1 MCVPGSRPASVGAR
15 SRAEAPYP
23 VARRHSARVETREV
37 PGRVEAP
44 EVARDGRV
52 GLVDDDARV
61 PVARALGTG
70 SPSISMPGSPGPRDV
85 RRAARVPE
93 VERARRFDLE
103 QRRRV
108 PHVDGISIHK
118 CDARRTFYDPG
129 VPGGSLCACRAAPV
143 PSTPPGPAAAAATRR
158 RSRSR
163 AADLVIRRS
172 PRPRARSPRPTEVR
186 VTRFIAL
193 HKRSRPGARR
203 GPTRA
208 REAVARRRRQ
218 AQRARMQR
226 AAQRQRLALLRRQR
240 RRRDAHGREAR
251 ARRRSST
258 TPDPPRRERHEAPQH
273 GDGQPFG
280 SYFYRYR
287 SWYL

>member
-61 PVARALGTG
+61 PVGARLGHG
-70 SPSISMPGSPGPRDV
+70 LAVDFYARVPAVPRDV

-129 VPGGSLCACRAAPV
+129 VLGV
-143 PSTPPGPAAAAATRR
+143 
-158 RSRSR
+158 
-163 AADLVIRRS
+163 
-172 PRPRARSPRPTEVR
+172 
-186 VTRFIAL
+186 
-193 HKRSRPGARR
+193 
-203 GPTRA
+203 
-208 REAVARRRRQ
+208 
-218 AQRARMQR
+218 
-226 AAQRQRLALLRRQR
+226 
-240 RRRDAHGREAR
+240 
-251 ARRRSST
+251 
-258 TPDPPRRERHEAPQH
+258 
-273 GDGQPFG
+273 
-280 SYFYRYR
+280 
-287 SWYL
+287 